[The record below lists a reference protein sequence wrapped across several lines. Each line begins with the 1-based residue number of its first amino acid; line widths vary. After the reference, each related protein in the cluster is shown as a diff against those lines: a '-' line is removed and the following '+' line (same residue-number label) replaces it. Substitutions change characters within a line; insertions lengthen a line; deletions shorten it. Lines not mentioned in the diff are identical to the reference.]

1 MLTNAAYVARVA
13 ATIAAVS
20 GGLEGGSV
28 RGGMPLSGRIALV
41 TGVSRRAGIGFGIAQ
56 RMLADG
62 AKVVV
67 QSWAPHDAEQPWGAD
82 TASVQGVIEALGGES
97 DRLRSVEADF
107 ADPEAPR
114 RVVEFAVGQFGAL
127 DILIANHARSALG
140 TLHSLTAADLD
151 LAWAVNAR
159 AVVLLVQAYADR
171 HDDSRRD
178 GRVVLFTSGQHLA
191 PMADELPYA
200 ISKGAVHQMTQSLAD
215 ALADR
220 EITVNAINPGPV
232 DTGWPSEADRARL
245 RTAFPR
251 GRWGTPADI
260 AAIVSWLAGAD
271 SAWITGQVINA
282 EGGFRR

>member
-1 MLTNAAYVARVA
+1 MARVA
-13 ATIAAVS
+13 APTPSVY
-20 GGLEGGSV
+20 GGLGGGSV
-28 RGGMPLSGRIALV
+28 CGGMPLTGRIALV

-56 RMLADG
+56 RMLAEG

-67 QSWAPHDAEQPWGAD
+67 QSWSRHDAEQPWGAD
-82 TASVQGVIEALGGES
+82 AAGVQGLIEALGGES

-114 RVVEFAVGQFGAL
+114 RVVEFAVEQFGAL

-140 TLHSLTAADLD
+140 TLRSLTASDLD

-220 EITVNAINPGPV
+220 AITVNAINPGPV
-232 DTGWPSEADRARL
+232 DTGWPSEADRERL

-260 AAIVSWLAGAD
+260 AAIVTWLASAD

>member
-1 MLTNAAYVARVA
+1 
-13 ATIAAVS
+13 VS
-20 GGLEGGSV
+20 
-28 RGGMPLSGRIALV
+28 GGMPLTGRIALV
-41 TGVSRRAGIGFGIAQ
+41 TGVSRRSGIGFGIAQ
-56 RMLADG
+56 RMLAEG
-62 AKVVV
+62 ASVVV
-67 QSWAPHDAEQPWGAD
+67 QSWSRHDAEQPRGAD
-82 TASVQGVIEALGGES
+82 PAGVEGVIEALGGES

-114 RVVEFAVGQFGAL
+114 RVVDFAVQQFGAL
-127 DILIANHARSALG
+127 DILIANHARSAPG
-140 TLHSLTAADLD
+140 TLQSLSAPDLD

-159 AVVLLVQAYADR
+159 AVVLLVQAYAER

-178 GRVVLFTSGQHLA
+178 GRVVLFTSGQHLG

-200 ISKGAVHQMTQSLAD
+200 VSKGAVHQMTLSLAD

-220 EITVNAINPGPV
+220 AITVNAINPGPV
-232 DTGWPSEADRARL
+232 DTGWPSEVHRERL
-245 RTAFPR
+245 RNAFPR

>member
-1 MLTNAAYVARVA
+1 
-13 ATIAAVS
+13 
-20 GGLEGGSV
+20 
-28 RGGMPLSGRIALV
+28 MPLTGRIALV

-56 RMLADG
+56 RMLAEG
-62 AKVVV
+62 ARVVV
-67 QSWAPHDAEQPWGAD
+67 QSWSPHDAEQPWGAD
-82 TASVQGVIEALGGES
+82 TAGVKGVIEALGGES

-114 RVVEFAVGQFGAL
+114 RVVDFAVQQFGAL

-140 TLHSLTAADLD
+140 TLRSLSAADLD

-171 HDDSRRD
+171 HDDSRPD

-220 EITVNAINPGPV
+220 AITVNAINPGPV
-232 DTGWPSEADRARL
+232 DTGWPSEADRDRL
-245 RTAFPR
+245 RAAFPR

-260 AAIVSWLAGAD
+260 AAIVTWLAGAD